1 MKRLSLSSLALA
13 LLMLCITEAHAQE
26 GTVTYEETVKLEF
39 KLPPEM
45 EHMRID
51 IPSARITQKL
61 LFFNESASLMKD
73 APQDEEESGNVVMHG
88 QGGHGDGGLHFR
100 TLEDPPENE
109 TYVNFDEGQIIQKED
124 FLGRTFLITG
134 ETSTLAWRLTDE
146 RSEFLGYMAQKA
158 TAMRDS
164 TTIEAWF
171 TPEIPVPAGPGRYG
185 GLPGLI
191 LVLTLNDGQT
201 TYVAN
206 ELSLAPLDEALLVPP
221 KKGKKVTRE
230 EFNTIVEEKRKEMEA
245 DGRGEGNVFIIRGN

>member
-13 LLMLCITEAHAQE
+13 LLMLCIPQAHAQE

-45 EHMRID
+45 EHMRAH
-51 IPSARITQKL
+51 IPSAQITTKM

-73 APQDEEESGNVVMHG
+73 VPQEDEEGDKVMMHG
-88 QGGHGDGGLHFR
+88 QGGLHFR
-100 TLEDPPENE
+100 TIEEPPENE
-109 TYVNFDEGQIIQKED
+109 TYVNFDEGQLIQKED

-158 TAMRDS
+158 TAVRDS

-171 TPEIPVPAGPGRYG
+171 TPEIPIPAGPARYG

-191 LVLTLNDGQT
+191 LVLNLNDGQT
-201 TYVAN
+201 TYVAQ
-206 ELSLAPLDEALLVPP
+206 ELSLTPLDEAVLVPP

-230 EFNTIVEEKRKEMEA
+230 EFETIVEEKMKEMKA

>member
-1 MKRLSLSSLALA
+1 MKSLSLSLLALA
-13 LLMLCITEAHAQE
+13 LLMLCIPQAHAQE

-45 EHMRID
+45 EHMRD
-51 IPSARITQKL
+51 HIPSARITQKM

-73 APQDEEESGNVVMHG
+73 VPQEDEEGDKVMMHG
-88 QGGHGDGGLHFR
+88 EGGLHFR
-100 TLEDPPENE
+100 TVEEPPENE
-109 TYVNFDEGQIIQKED
+109 TYVNFDEGQLIQKED

-134 ETSTLAWRLTDE
+134 ETATLAWRLTDE
-146 RSEFLGYMAQKA
+146 RSEFLGYLSQKA
-158 TAMRDS
+158 TAVHDS

-171 TPEIPVPAGPGRYG
+171 TPEIPVPAGPARYG

-201 TYVAN
+201 TYVAQ
-206 ELSLAPLDEALLVPP
+206 ELSLAPLDEAVLVPP

-230 EFNTIVEEKRKEMEA
+230 EFKTIVEEKMKEMKA
-245 DGRGEGNVFIIRGN
+245 DGKGEGNVFIIRGN

>member
-1 MKRLSLSSLALA
+1 MKRLSLSLLALA
-13 LLMLCITEAHAQE
+13 LLMLCTVQAHAQE

-39 KLPPEM
+39 KLPPGM
-45 EHMRID
+45 EHMRD
-51 IPSARITQKL
+51 QIPSARVTKKM

-73 APQDEEESGNVVMHG
+73 VPQEDEEESGHVVAHG
-88 QGGHGDGGLHFR
+88 EGGLHFR
-100 TLEDPPENE
+100 TIEEPPENE
-109 TYVNFDEGQIIQKED
+109 TYVNFDEGQLIQKED

-146 RSEFLGYMAQKA
+146 RSEFLGYLSQKA
-158 TAMRDS
+158 TAVRDS

-201 TYVAN
+201 TYVAQ
-206 ELSLAPLDEALLVPP
+206 ELSLAPLDEAVLVPP

-245 DGRGEGNVFIIRGN
+245 DGRGSGNVLIIRGN

>member
-13 LLMLCITEAHAQE
+13 LLMLCIPQAHAQE

-45 EHMRID
+45 EHMREH
-51 IPSARITQKL
+51 IPSARITQKM

-73 APQDEEESGNVVMHG
+73 VPQDEEESGNVVMHG
-88 QGGHGDGGLHFR
+88 EGGLHFR
-100 TLEDPPENE
+100 TLEEAPENE
-109 TYVNFDEGQIIQKED
+109 TYVNFDEGQLIQKED

-158 TAMRDS
+158 TAVRDS

-191 LVLTLNDGQT
+191 LVLNLNDGQT

-206 ELSLAPLDEALLVPP
+206 ELTLAPLDEALVPP

-230 EFNTIVEEKRKEMEA
+230 EFNTIVDEKKKEMEA
-245 DGRGEGNVFIIRGN
+245 DGRGSGNVFIIRGN